1 MFIPGLSRYG
11 RPLEFVE
18 SLLPLIGTTP
28 DRFCEA
34 DELSNRL
41 QADRLIAQIREEAD
55 PASANGKKLFAKLGK
70 LGHGRHAEDP
80 RSARLGRQ
88 APDGRV
94 RRAPEQ
100 PHQRQDPA
108 ADHSRPRRRRSTH
121 VSRARPGRSRAT
133 RRYNVNRL
141 VDLLGE
147 DDYSKAAIVEVLQA
161 HKDRLN
167 VRQLLGQIYFLQ
179 PSEKAA
185 VFKLIDEITTEEMVP
200 DLLARMDGKDPLVKT
215 HLINVLARFDRPD
228 VNQGAAGGA
237 ARQQQARARRGAR
250 RHRPLEDERSTS
262 PRSSG
267 LLLDPD
273 LDVMNKAVDVIIQL
287 NHPETAKYLIEALKA
302 ENEFSRRSAVEI
314 LNAIG
319 TTHSVKYLLEAVADE
334 DWWVRSRASDAL
346 ARIGGPRVVDAVLD
360 LIKDKDENIR
370 RAAIEILNTCRDK
383 RAVDRL
389 IEATRDKDWWVSE
402 RAADALAEIGDA
414 KALPALL
421 EMMAQ
426 EQSLAA
432 RRDRGGRQ
440 ARHPQDPRQDA
451 AVLAAPGERSP
462 RRRDQRRRAARG
474 RAAGRS
480 RAALSAAE
488 RTRRRR
494 DRARAVT
501 KALQKLDGR
510 LSPSGR
516 FSGTGTLGR
525 LRRRELDDT
534 AADGTAAA
542 GARHPRRAPTAAATP
557 AATSTARTLL
567 VEGPEDA
574 VAEPPPPEAP
584 SFDLSALQNGDMIEG
599 RYKFIQK
606 IGKGAFGTVVL
617 VEDTVVE
624 ERLILKFLNANVSSD
639 EEMLKRFVH
648 ELRYSRRIT
657 HKNVI
662 RIYDFLYVGG
672 SYAISMEYFP
682 SHTLGTEIANEKP
695 MPPKK
700 AVGYG
705 TDICIGMS
713 VAHQQGIIHRDLK
726 PANILINDTGLLKI
740 VDFGVAAAAKSGDT
754 QLTKTGYVI
763 GSPKYMAPEQILGKK
778 VDERADI
785 YSLGVIM
792 YEMLAGNPPYSRGDH
807 MSVMYQHVQGKAQPL
822 QRSEPEG
829 SARDRRRRDED
840 HAGRQAET
848 LRVDGRAARRARSG
862 RRGGQVDDHGTY
874 RRVPEARPRARAAPT
889 SISPS
894 AFRRCCAC
902 TATSCRSSSATSATP
917 SSKATSTRS

>member
-1 MFIPGLSRYG
+1 MNFITS
-11 RPLEFVE
+11 F
-18 SLLPLIGTTP
+18 
-28 DRFCEA
+28 
-34 DELSNRL
+34 N
-41 QADRLIAQIREEAD
+41 ADRLIAQIREEAD
-55 PASANGKKLFAKLGK
+55 PSSANGKKLFAKLGK
-70 LGHGRHAEDP
+70 LGPGAIPKILEALASADKRQTVEYVELLNSLISDKTLPLVTRGLADGDP
-80 RSARLGRQ
+80 R
-88 APDGRV
+88 
-94 RRAPEQ
+94 
-100 PHQRQDPA
+100 
-108 ADHSRPRRRRSTH
+108 T
-121 VSRARPGRSRAT
+121 VSGTAWALSSNKRF
-133 RRYNVNRL
+133 NVNRL

-147 DDYSKAAIVEVLQA
+147 DDYSKAAIVDVLQA

-167 VRQLLGQIYFLQ
+167 VRQLLAQIYFLQ

-200 DLLARMDGKDPLVKT
+200 DLLARLDGKDPLVKT
-215 HLINVLARFDRPD
+215 HLINVLARFDVPE
-228 VNQGAAGGA
+228 VNKALQEALRDPNKLVRSAALSGL
-237 ARQQQARARRGAR
+237 ARSKAKMDLALVA
-250 RHRPLEDERSTS
+250 
-262 PRSSG
+262 G

-273 LDVMNKAVDVIIQL
+273 LEVMNKAVDAIIQL
-287 NHPETAKYLIEALKA
+287 NHPETAKYLIDALKA

-319 TTHSVKYLLEAVADE
+319 TTHSIKYLLEAVSDE

-383 RAVDRL
+383 RAVDKL

-402 RAADALAEIGDA
+402 RAADALAEIGDS

-421 EMMAQ
+421 EMMTKNDR
-426 EQSLAA
+426 SLPVAI
-432 RRDRGGRQ
+432 
-440 ARHPQDPRQDA
+440 A
-451 AVLAAPGERSP
+451 AVGKLGNHQVLDKLLPYLQRPEKEIRVAAISAVAQLAGE
-462 RRRDQRRRAARG
+462 QHAELVRAHIQQ
-474 RAAGRS
+474 
-480 RAALSAAE
+480 SAQGADE
-488 RTRRRR
+488 TVQ
-494 DRARAVT
+494 RAVT
-501 KALQKLDGR
+501 KALNKLDGR

-516 FSGTGTLGR
+516 FVGTGTMSG
-525 LRRRELDDT
+525 
-534 AADGTAAA
+534 G
-542 GARHPRRAPTAAATP
+542 AAATITPPPQAPSPSVASQQTRATRTAPPP
-557 AATSTARTLL
+557 AASATSTARTLL
-567 VEGPEDA
+567 IDTPGDA
-574 VAEPPPPEAP
+574 VAEPPPPEVP
-584 SFDLSALQNGDMIEG
+584 SFDLNALQNGDMIEG

-682 SHTLGTEIANEKP
+682 SHTLGAEIANEKP

-700 AVGYG
+700 AVAYG
-705 TDICIGMS
+705 IDICTGMS

-726 PANILINDTGLLKI
+726 PANILINDSGLLKI

-785 YSLGVIM
+785 YSLGVIL

-822 QRSEPEG
+822 NEANPKVPREIADVVTKSM
-829 SARDRRRRDED
+829 
-840 HAGRQAET
+840 
-848 LRVDGRAARRARSG
+848 
-862 RRGGQVDDHGTY
+862 QVDKLKRY
-874 RRVPEARPRARAAPT
+874 ASMEELRIALEAAA
-889 SISPS
+889 
-894 AFRRCCAC
+894 AAAAVR
-902 TATSCRSSSATSATP
+902 
-917 SSKATSTRS
+917 

>member
-1 MFIPGLSRYG
+1 MNFL
-11 RPLEFVE
+11 
-18 SLLPLIGTTP
+18 TT
-28 DRFCEA
+28 
-34 DELSNRL
+34 L

-55 PASANGKKLFAKLGK
+55 PSSASGKQLFAKLGK
-70 LGHGRHAEDP
+70 LGPSAIPKILEALPSADKRQTVEYVEILSNLVSDKTLPLITRGLADGDP
-80 RSARLGRQ
+80 RMASGTAWALSSSKRF
-88 APDGRV
+88 
-94 RRAPEQ
+94 
-100 PHQRQDPA
+100 
-108 ADHSRPRRRRSTH
+108 
-121 VSRARPGRSRAT
+121 
-133 RRYNVNRL
+133 NVNRL

-147 DDYSKAAIVEVLQA
+147 DEYSKAGLVEVLQA

-167 VRQLLGQIYFLQ
+167 VRQLLGQIYHLQ

-185 VFKLIDEITTEEMVP
+185 VFKLIDEVTTEEMVP
-200 DLLARMDGKDPLVKT
+200 DLLTRMDGKDPLVKT

-228 VNQGAAGGA
+228 VNKALQEALRDGNKLVRGAALQGI
-237 ARQQQARARRGAR
+237 ARSKTNVDVA
-250 RHRPLEDERSTS
+250 LISK
-262 PRSSG
+262 

-273 LDVMNKAVDVIIQL
+273 LDVMNKAVDVIVQL

-319 TTHSVKYLLEAVADE
+319 TTHSVKYLLEAVSDE

-346 ARIGGPRVVDAVLD
+346 ARIGGPRVVDAVLE

-383 RAVDRL
+383 RAVDKL

-421 EMMAQ
+421 EMVAKNNR
-426 EQSLAA
+426 SLPVAI
-432 RRDRGGRQ
+432 
-440 ARHPQDPRQDA
+440 A
-451 AVLAAPGERSP
+451 AVGKLGNPSILPKLIPYLQRPEKEVRVAAIGAVAQLAGE
-462 RRRDQRRRAARG
+462 QQAEAVRG
-474 RAAGRS
+474 P
-480 RAALSAAE
+480 LQQSAQGADE
-488 RTRRRR
+488 TVQ
-494 DRARAVT
+494 RAVA
-501 KALQKLDGR
+501 KALQKLEGR

-516 FSGTGTLGR
+516 FTGTATFAGPGPNA
-525 LRRRELDDT
+525 T
-534 AADGTAAA
+534 GTPPAMPAPS
-542 GARHPRRAPTAAATP
+542 ARASQTRSAPPPPPSP

-567 VEGPEDA
+567 VDGPEDA
-574 VAEPPPPEAP
+574 VAEPPAPEVP
-584 SFDLSALQNGDMIEG
+584 SFDLNALQNGDMIEG
-599 RYKFIQK
+599 RYKYIQK

-682 SHTLGTEIANEKP
+682 SHTLGAEIANEKP

-700 AVGYG
+700 ALAFG
-705 TDICIGMS
+705 TDICVGMS

-822 QRSEPEG
+822 NEANPKVPREIADVVTKTMQVDKLKRYASMEE
-829 SARDRRRRDED
+829 
-840 HAGRQAET
+840 
-848 LRVDGRAARRARSG
+848 LRVALEMAAVAVR
-862 RRGGQVDDHGTY
+862 
-874 RRVPEARPRARAAPT
+874 
-889 SISPS
+889 
-894 AFRRCCAC
+894 
-902 TATSCRSSSATSATP
+902 
-917 SSKATSTRS
+917 

>member
-1 MFIPGLSRYG
+1 MNFLTAYRADA
-11 RPLEFVE
+11 
-18 SLLPLIGTTP
+18 LI
-28 DRFCEA
+28 
-34 DELSNRL
+34 S
-41 QADRLIAQIREEAD
+41 QIREEAD
-55 PASANGKKLFAKLGK
+55 PASASGKKLFAKLGE
-70 LGHGRHAEDP
+70 LGTGAIPKILEALASADKRQTVEYVEILSSLVSDKTLPLITRGLADADP
-80 RSARLGRQ
+80 R
-88 APDGRV
+88 
-94 RRAPEQ
+94 
-100 PHQRQDPA
+100 
-108 ADHSRPRRRRSTH
+108 T
-121 VSRARPGRSRAT
+121 VSGTAWALSSNK
-133 RRYNVNRL
+133 RYNVNRL

-147 DDYSKAAIVEVLQA
+147 DEYSKAGIVEVLQA

-167 VRQLLGQIYFLQ
+167 IRQLLAQIYFLQ

-185 VFKLIDEITTEEMVP
+185 VFKLIDEVTTEEMVP

-215 HLINVLARFDRPD
+215 HLINVLSRFDRPE
-228 VNQGAAGGA
+228 VNKALQEALRDSNKLVRGAALAGI
-237 ARQQQARARRGAR
+237 ARSKTAIDVG
-250 RHRPLEDERSTS
+250 LI
-262 PRSSG
+262 SG

-319 TTHSVKYLLEAVADE
+319 TTHSIKYLLEAVSDE

-346 ARIGGPRVVDAVLD
+346 ARIGGPRVVDAVIE

-421 EMMAQ
+421 EMIAKNNR
-426 EQSLAA
+426 SLPVAI
-432 RRDRGGRQ
+432 
-440 ARHPQDPRQDA
+440 A
-451 AVLAAPGERSP
+451 AVGKLGNHKILDKMLPFLQRPEKEVRVAAIAAVAQLAGEQQAEAVRAPL
-462 RRRDQRRRAARG
+462 QQ
-474 RAAGRS
+474 
-480 RAALSAAE
+480 SAQGGDE
-488 RTRRRR
+488 TVQ
-494 DRARAVT
+494 RAVT

-516 FSGTGTLGR
+516 YTTQ
-525 LRRRELDDT
+525 T
-534 AADGTAAA
+534 VNA
-542 GARHPRRAPTAAATP
+542 GPTATASATP
-557 AATSTARTLL
+557 APVPAAQARTAQTRSGPPPSATFTARTLL
-567 VEGPEDA
+567 VEGAEDA
-574 VAEPPPPEAP
+574 TVQAPPAEAP
-584 SFDLSALQNGDMIEG
+584 SFDLAALQNGDMIEG

-682 SHTLGTEIANEKP
+682 SHTLGTEIANERP

-700 AVGYG
+700 AVAYG

-726 PANILINDTGLLKI
+726 PANILIDDSGLLKI

-822 QRSEPEG
+822 NEANPSVP
-829 SARDRRRRDED
+829 RDIADVVTKTMQVDKLKRYSSMDE
-840 HAGRQAET
+840 
-848 LRVDGRAARRARSG
+848 LRVALEAAA
-862 RRGGQVDDHGTY
+862 
-874 RRVPEARPRARAAPT
+874 
-889 SISPS
+889 S
-894 AFRRCCAC
+894 AIR
-902 TATSCRSSSATSATP
+902 
-917 SSKATSTRS
+917 

>member
-1 MFIPGLSRYG
+1 MNFLTS
-11 RPLEFVE
+11 
-18 SLLPLIGTTP
+18 
-28 DRFCEA
+28 
-34 DELSNRL
+34 L

-55 PASANGKKLFAKLGK
+55 PTSPSAKKAFQKLGSLGTGAIPKILEALASADKRQTIEYVELLNALISDKTLPLVTRGLADG
-70 LGHGRHAEDP
+70 DP
-80 RSARLGRQ
+80 R
-88 APDGRV
+88 
-94 RRAPEQ
+94 
-100 PHQRQDPA
+100 
-108 ADHSRPRRRRSTH
+108 T
-121 VSRARPGRSRAT
+121 VSGTAWALSSNK
-133 RRYNVNRL
+133 RYNVNRL

-147 DDYSKAAIVEVLQA
+147 DEYSKAAIIEVLQA
-161 HKDRLN
+161 HKERLN
-167 VRQLLGQIYFLQ
+167 IRQLLGQIYFLQ

-185 VFKLIDEITTEEMVP
+185 VFKLIDEATTEEMVP

-215 HLINVLARFDRPD
+215 HLINVLSRFDRPD
-228 VNQGAAGGA
+228 VNKALQDALKDGNKLVRGAALAGV
-237 ARQQQARARRGAR
+237 ARSKTAVDVALVA
-250 RHRPLEDERSTS
+250 
-262 PRSSG
+262 G

-273 LDVMNKAVDVIIQL
+273 LEVMNKAVDVVVQL
-287 NHPETAKYLIEALKA
+287 NHPETAKYLIPALKA

-319 TTHSVKYLLEAVADE
+319 TTHSIKYLLEAVADE

-346 ARIGGPRVVDAVLD
+346 ARIGGPRVVSAVLE

-383 RAVDRL
+383 RAVDQL
-389 IEATRDKDWWVSE
+389 IEATRDADWWVSE

-421 EMMAQ
+421 EMMAKNNR
-426 EQSLAA
+426 SLPVAI
-432 RRDRGGRQ
+432 
-440 ARHPQDPRQDA
+440 A
-451 AVLAAPGERSP
+451 AVGKVGNHKILDKVLPYLQRPEKEIRVAAIGAVAQLAGEQQAEAVRP
-462 RRRDQRRRAARG
+462 YLQQ
-474 RAAGRS
+474 
-480 RAALSAAE
+480 SAQGAE
-488 RTRRRR
+488 ETVV
-494 DRARAVT
+494 RAVT

-516 FSGTGTLGR
+516 FTGTGTLTPGTVVSPTVTPPPMSGPTQSQTR
-525 LRRRELDDT
+525 PSTTR
-534 AADGTAAA
+534 AA
-542 GARHPRRAPTAAATP
+542 PPS
-557 AATSTARTLL
+557 ATSTARTLL
-567 VEGPEDA
+567 VEGPEGA
-574 VAEPPPPEAP
+574 APAPPAPEAP

-599 RYKFIQK
+599 RYKYIQK

-695 MPPKK
+695 MPPRK
-700 AVGYG
+700 ALGYG
-705 TDICIGMS
+705 MDICIGMS

-726 PANILINDTGLLKI
+726 PANILINEAGLLKI

-822 QRSEPEG
+822 NEANPKVPRELADVVTRTMQVDKVKRYASMEE
-829 SARDRRRRDED
+829 
-840 HAGRQAET
+840 
-848 LRVDGRAARRARSG
+848 LRVAL
-862 RRGGQVDDHGTY
+862 
-874 RRVPEARPRARAAPT
+874 EA
-889 SISPS
+889 
-894 AFRRCCAC
+894 
-902 TATSCRSSSATSATP
+902 ATSAVQ
-917 SSKATSTRS
+917 

>member
-1 MFIPGLSRYG
+1 MNFL
-11 RPLEFVE
+11 
-18 SLLPLIGTTP
+18 T
-28 DRFCEA
+28 A
-34 DELSNRL
+34 L

-55 PASANGKKLFAKLGK
+55 PSSANGKKLFAKLGK
-70 LGHGRHAEDP
+70 LGAGAIPKILEALASADKRQTAEYVETLNGLLSDKTLALVTRGLADGDP
-80 RSARLGRQ
+80 R
-88 APDGRV
+88 
-94 RRAPEQ
+94 
-100 PHQRQDPA
+100 
-108 ADHSRPRRRRSTH
+108 T
-121 VSRARPGRSRAT
+121 VSGTAWALAGNKRF
-133 RRYNVNRL
+133 NVNRL

-147 DDYSKAAIVEVLQA
+147 DEYSKAGIVEVLQA
-161 HKDRLN
+161 HKERLN

-185 VFKLIDEITTEEMVP
+185 VFKLIDEILTEEMVP
-200 DLLARMDGKDPLVKT
+200 DLLARIDGKDPLVKT
-215 HLINVLARFDRPD
+215 HVINVLARFDRPD
-228 VNQGAAGGA
+228 VNKALQDALRDGNKLVRGAALAGIV
-237 ARQQQARARRGAR
+237 
-250 RHRPLEDERSTS
+250 RSKTNIDVGLIA
-262 PRSSG
+262 G

-273 LDVMNKAVDVIIQL
+273 LDVMNKAVDAIIQL
-287 NHPETAKYLIEALKA
+287 NHPETAKYLINALKA
-302 ENEFSRRSAVEI
+302 ENEFSRRSAVEV

-319 TTHSVKYLLEAVADE
+319 TTHSVKYLLEAVSDE

-402 RAADALAEIGDA
+402 RATDALAEIGDA
-414 KALPALL
+414 KALPAVL
-421 EMMAQ
+421 EMMSKNNR
-426 EQSLAA
+426 SLPVAIA
-432 RRDRGGRQ
+432 
-440 ARHPQDPRQDA
+440 
-451 AVLAAPGERSP
+451 
-462 RRRDQRRRAARG
+462 
-474 RAAGRS
+474 AAGKLGDHKILDKLLPFLQRPEKEV
-480 RAALSAAE
+480 RVAAIGAVAQLAGEQQAEAVRGPLQQSAQGADE
-488 RTRRRR
+488 TVQ
-494 DRARAVT
+494 RAVT
-501 KALQKLDGR
+501 KALQKLDGK

-516 FSGTGTLGR
+516 FMGTTGGTVI
-525 LRRRELDDT
+525 T
-534 AADGTAAA
+534 ATPPSMQGSQARTMQTRSAA
-542 GARHPRRAPTAAATP
+542 PPPP

-567 VEGPEDA
+567 IDGGEDA
-574 VAEPPPPEAP
+574 VAEPPVVDAP
-584 SFDLSALQNGDMIEG
+584 SFDLGAVQPGDMIEG
-599 RYKFIQK
+599 RYKYIQK

-672 SYAISMEYFP
+672 AYAISMEYFP
-682 SHTLGTEIANEKP
+682 SHTLGAEIANEKP

-700 AVGYG
+700 AVAYG

-822 QRSEPEG
+822 NEANPN
-829 SARDRRRRDED
+829 
-840 HAGRQAET
+840 
-848 LRVDGRAARRARSG
+848 VP
-862 RRGGQVDDHGTY
+862 RGLADVVTKTMQVDKLKRY
-874 RRVPEARPRARAAPT
+874 ASMEELRLALE
-889 SISPS
+889 
-894 AFRRCCAC
+894 
-902 TATSCRSSSATSATP
+902 TSA
-917 SSKATSTRS
+917 SALK

>member
-1 MFIPGLSRYG
+1 MNFLN
-11 RPLEFVE
+11 
-18 SLLPLIGTTP
+18 
-28 DRFCEA
+28 A
-34 DELSNRL
+34 L
-41 QADRLIAQIREEAD
+41 QADRLIAQIREEPD
-55 PASANGKKLFAKLGK
+55 ASSAEAKKLFAKLGK
-70 LGHGRHAEDP
+70 LGTAAIPKILEALASSDKRQTAEYVELLSALTSEKTLPLITRGLADGDP
-80 RSARLGRQ
+80 R
-88 APDGRV
+88 
-94 RRAPEQ
+94 
-100 PHQRQDPA
+100 
-108 ADHSRPRRRRSTH
+108 T
-121 VSRARPGRSRAT
+121 VSGTAWALSSNKRF
-133 RRYNVNRL
+133 NVNRL

-167 VRQLLGQIYFLQ
+167 IRQLLAQIYFLQ

-185 VFKLIDEITTEEMVP
+185 VFKLIDEVTTEEMVP
-200 DLLARMDGKDPLVKT
+200 DLLSRLDGKDPLVKT

-228 VNQGAAGGA
+228 VNKALQEALRDTNKLVRGAALSGI
-237 ARQQQARARRGAR
+237 ARSKTAIDVA
-250 RHRPLEDERSTS
+250 LVST
-262 PRSSG
+262 
-267 LLLDPD
+267 LLCDPD
-273 LDVMNKAVDVIIQL
+273 LEVMNKAVDVIIQL
-287 NHPETAKYLIEALKA
+287 NHPETAKYLIDALKA
-302 ENEFSRRSAVEI
+302 ENEFSRRSAVEV

-319 TTHSVKYLLEAVADE
+319 TTHSIKYLLEAVADE

-402 RAADALAEIGDA
+402 RAADALAEIGDS
-414 KALPALL
+414 KALPAVL
-421 EMMAQ
+421 EMMAKNNR
-426 EQSLAA
+426 SLPVAISAA
-432 RRDRGGRQ
+432 AKLGSPKILDHLLPYLQRPEKEVRV
-440 ARHPQDPRQDA
+440 AAIA
-451 AVLAAPGERSP
+451 AVAQLAGEQQAEAVRP
-462 RRRDQRRRAARG
+462 HLQQ
-474 RAAGRS
+474 
-480 RAALSAAE
+480 SAQGADE
-488 RTRRRR
+488 TVQ
-494 DRARAVT
+494 RAVT

-516 FSGTGTLGR
+516 YQGTGTLGVGTVASTSPTMPPVQTR
-525 LRRRELDDT
+525 TVT
-534 AADGTAAA
+534 AARST
-542 GARHPRRAPTAAATP
+542 PPPPLP

-567 VEGPEDA
+567 IDGPEEA
-574 VAEPPPPEAP
+574 AASPPAPEAP
-584 SFDLSALQNGDMIEG
+584 SFDLNALQNGDMIEG

-682 SHTLGTEIANEKP
+682 SHTLGAEIANEKP

-700 AVGYG
+700 AVTYG

-726 PANILINDTGLLKI
+726 PANILINDMGLLKI

-822 QRSEPEG
+822 NEANPKVPRELADVVTKTMQVDKTKRHG
-829 SARDRRRRDED
+829 SMDE
-840 HAGRQAET
+840 
-848 LRVDGRAARRARSG
+848 LRAAL
-862 RRGGQVDDHGTY
+862 D
-874 RRVPEARPRARAAPT
+874 AAAAA
-889 SISPS
+889 IG
-894 AFRRCCAC
+894 
-902 TATSCRSSSATSATP
+902 
-917 SSKATSTRS
+917 

>member
-1 MFIPGLSRYG
+1 MNFL
-11 RPLEFVE
+11 
-18 SLLPLIGTTP
+18 T
-28 DRFCEA
+28 A
-34 DELSNRL
+34 L
-41 QADRLIAQIREEAD
+41 QADRLIAQIREQAD
-55 PASANGKKLFAKLGK
+55 PSSASGKQLFAKLGK
-70 LGHGRHAEDP
+70 LGTGAIPKILEALASADKRQTVEYVETLSSLVSDKTLTLITRGLADADP
-80 RSARLGRQ
+80 RTVSG
-88 APDGRV
+88 
-94 RRAPEQ
+94 
-100 PHQRQDPA
+100 A
-108 ADHSRPRRRRSTH
+108 AWALSSNKRF
-121 VSRARPGRSRAT
+121 
-133 RRYNVNRL
+133 NVNRL

-147 DDYSKAAIVEVLQA
+147 DEYSKAAIVEVLQA

-167 VRQLLGQIYFLQ
+167 VRQLLGQIYHLQ

-185 VFKLIDEITTEEMVP
+185 VFKLIDEMATEEMVP
-200 DLLARMDGKDPLVKT
+200 DLLARIDGKDPLVKT

-228 VNQGAAGGA
+228 VNKALQEALRDNNKLVRGAALMGIV
-237 ARQQQARARRGAR
+237 
-250 RHRPLEDERSTS
+250 RSKTAIDV
-262 PRSSG
+262 G
-267 LLLDPD
+267 MIAKLLLDPD
-273 LDVMNKAVDVIIQL
+273 LDVMNKAVDAIIQL

-319 TTHSVKYLLEAVADE
+319 TTHSVKFLLEAVSDE

-402 RAADALAEIGDA
+402 RAVDALAEIGDT
-414 KALPALL
+414 KALPAVLELL
-421 EMMAQ
+421 GKNNR
-426 EQSLAA
+426 SLPVAIA
-432 RRDRGGRQ
+432 
-440 ARHPQDPRQDA
+440 
-451 AVLAAPGERSP
+451 
-462 RRRDQRRRAARG
+462 
-474 RAAGRS
+474 AAGKLGDAKILDKLLPFLQRPEKEVRVAAIGAVAQLAGEQQAEAV
-480 RAALSAAE
+480 RAPLLLSAQGADE
-488 RTRRRR
+488 TVQ
-494 DRARAVT
+494 RAVT

-516 FSGTGTLGR
+516 YKEGAATMISGGTVLTAAPPSTSGTQ
-525 LRRRELDDT
+525 
-534 AADGTAAA
+534 
-542 GARHPRRAPTAAATP
+542 ARTMQTRSAPPPPVTP
-557 AATSTARTLL
+557 SVTSTARTLL
-567 VEGPEDA
+567 IEGAEDT
-574 VAEPPPPEAP
+574 VAEPPAPAAP
-584 SFDLSALQNGDMIEG
+584 SFDLNALQSGDMIEG

-624 ERLILKFLNANVSSD
+624 ERLILKFLNSNVSSD

-682 SHTLGTEIANEKP
+682 SHTLGAEIANEKP

-705 TDICIGMS
+705 TDICVGMS

-726 PANILINDTGLLKI
+726 PANILINDSGLLKI

-822 QRSEPEG
+822 NEANPNVPREIADVVTKSMQVDKQKRYASMEE
-829 SARDRRRRDED
+829 
-840 HAGRQAET
+840 
-848 LRVDGRAARRARSG
+848 LRVAL
-862 RRGGQVDDHGTY
+862 
-874 RRVPEARPRARAAPT
+874 EASAPVL
-889 SISPS
+889 
-894 AFRRCCAC
+894 R
-902 TATSCRSSSATSATP
+902 
-917 SSKATSTRS
+917 